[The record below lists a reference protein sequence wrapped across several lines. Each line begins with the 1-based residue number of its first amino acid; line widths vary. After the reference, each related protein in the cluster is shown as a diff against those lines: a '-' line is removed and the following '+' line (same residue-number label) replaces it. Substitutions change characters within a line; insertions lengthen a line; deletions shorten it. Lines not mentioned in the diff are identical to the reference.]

1 MGAIARLAVAA
12 TLTAGM
18 FLAAAGAASAD
29 TPPGTS
35 GQGTSAGGFTF
46 IINVVAQ
53 PDGSGEGTFEY
64 HPIVGGTDLNIQCRD
79 FKKYVGTR
87 TNDGAPKSV
96 SNSTNCFGTDA
107 TGGQVHYYVH
117 VEATDRGRGIGVV
130 VPASAPKVD
139 TLCVNVKIFP
149 GRLHP
154 DPVVKDCGPI
164 QSGDIGIVLPS

>member
-1 MGAIARLAVAA
+1 MNTVVRLAVAA
-12 TLTAGM
+12 TVTAVVILTAAPG
-18 FLAAAGAASAD
+18 ASAD

-53 PDGSGEGTFEY
+53 SDGSGEGAFEY
-64 HPIVGGTDLNIQCRD
+64 HPIVGGTDLNIHCVD
-79 FKKYVGTR
+79 FKLYFGTL
-87 TNDGAPKSV
+87 TNHGVPKSI
-96 SNSTNCFGTDA
+96 SNSTNCSGTDPA
-107 TGGQVHYYVH
+107 GEPVRYYVH
-117 VEATDRGRGIGVV
+117 IEATDRGPGIGVV
-130 VPASAPKVD
+130 AGSAPKVD

-164 QSGDIGIVLPS
+164 QSGDIGIVLAS